1 MGNTNNFS
9 FNNSCLSQI
18 KSNLGL
24 IIYIYTSMNIC
35 VYLYTYI

>member
-1 MGNTNNFS
+1 MGNTNNIS

-24 IIYIYTSMNIC
+24 IIYTNEYVCLFIYIH
-35 VYLYTYI
+35 I